1 MGACRQGRRSVLG
14 EGRHKRCLKGQV
26 GAKEENMAPWNIL
39 MRASIA
45 GTQSER
51 ESGKTGLETGS

>member
-1 MGACRQGRRSVLG
+1 MGACRQGKRSVL
-14 EGRHKRCLKGQV
+14 EERRHRRCLKGQV

-39 MRASIA
+39 TRLSIA

-51 ESGKTGLETGS
+51 ESGKMGLGTGS